1 MTRIQTAALVTLRMV
16 VGWHICYEG
25 LAKLLDPYWSSAGY
39 LAGAQWWFQDWFIQL
54 AASPTAVTII
64 DAVNAW
70 GLTAIGLLLM
80 VGTLSRAAAVAGMV
94 LLALYYL
101 AAPPFVGLRYA
112 MPAEGSYVIV
122 NKVLIELVALWVLYA
137 FPTARVF
144 GLDALLARRAA
155 QPEATPAAAPV
166 QGAA

>member
-1 MTRIQTAALVTLRMV
+1 MTRFQTAALVTLRLV

-25 LAKLLDPYWSSAGY
+25 LAKLLDPYWTSAGY
-39 LAGAQWWFQDWFIQL
+39 LAGAQWWFRPWFIEL
-54 AASPTAVTII
+54 AASPTAVTLI

-80 VGTLSRAAAVAGMV
+80 VGTLNRVAAIAGMV

-122 NKVLIELVALWVLYA
+122 NKVLIELVALWVLCA

-144 GLDALLARRAA
+144 GLDALLARRAG
-155 QPEATPAAAPV
+155 QPEAPPAPAQA
-166 QGAA
+166 